1 MEELGER
8 SRHHSTRALLES
20 LAGRGRLPLI
30 VSEDTE
36 GYDVQLNSV
45 NEREFVTERR
55 GDKVEALERM
65 NKEQNDSEA

>member
-1 MEELGER
+1 M
-8 SRHHSTRALLES
+8 SD
-20 LAGRGRLPLI
+20 
-30 VSEDTE
+30 DTE